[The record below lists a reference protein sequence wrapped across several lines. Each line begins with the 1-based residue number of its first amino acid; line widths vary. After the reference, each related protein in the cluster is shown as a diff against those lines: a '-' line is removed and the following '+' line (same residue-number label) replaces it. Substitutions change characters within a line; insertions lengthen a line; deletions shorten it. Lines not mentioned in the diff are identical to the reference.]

1 MVLRVRLAAKLT
13 GQGVGLAIM
22 ELGIC
27 REKGP
32 VQSLSQQAELVW
44 CPRTSFFHGE
54 RRMSPANTLKRLA
67 AADATLGEGLPPI
80 KQTVSEVC
88 QRAVEKVNGITLM
101 VVQPSMSCPAPSYRM
116 KAIQK
121 DIGTVPDVP
130 EVQSSRGLME
140 STIDST

>member
-54 RRMSPANTLKRLA
+54 RRMSPADTLKRLA
-67 AADATLGEGLPPI
+67 AADTTLGEGLPPI
-80 KQTVSEVC
+80 
-88 QRAVEKVNGITLM
+88 
-101 VVQPSMSCPAPSYRM
+101 
-116 KAIQK
+116 
-121 DIGTVPDVP
+121 
-130 EVQSSRGLME
+130 
-140 STIDST
+140 